1 MFLTIDEDHS
11 GTLTINDI
19 RKGIE
24 NIDKIGLS
32 SSSTVLV
39 KRNPEHYKQLMIALD
54 TNGDGVV
61 SFDEF
66 ITAAIDKV
74 GLLDRDKIKSA
85 FALIDNDGNG

>member
-1 MFLTIDEDHS
+1 MFLSLDEDHN

-19 RKGIE
+19 RKGME
-24 NIDKIGLS
+24 NIDNMGLS
-32 SSSTVLV
+32 NSIVV
-39 KRNPEHYKQLMIALD
+39 VRKNPEEYKELMIALD
-54 TNGDGVV
+54 KNGDGVV

-85 FALIDNDGNG
+85 FGLIDNDGNG